1 MLKCACLMF
10 SVRDCCYW
18 YCPAWC
24 MFVLELIRAWPF
36 TTHPFYAWY
45 WVVHVCLFACAT
57 LDTSSDGEE
66 GYAGDLFVGED
77 QGQPEPTG
85 KPPLALAYF
94 NPIFLCICFGYENAF
109 LFLWR
114 GCLWHSDTTPN
125 ITTPVGAAIRIVP
138 IIPELVERVLNTL
151 LSLWKP
157 LWRIRRST
165 MVGDAGREKNV

>member
-1 MLKCACLMF
+1 MLL
-10 SVRDCCYW
+10 
-18 YCPAWC
+18 
-24 MFVLELIRAWPF
+24 
-36 TTHPFYAWY
+36 
-45 WVVHVCLFACAT
+45 LFAT
-57 LDTSSDGEE
+57 LDPTSEGEE
-66 GYAGDLFVGED
+66 GYGGED
-77 QGQPEPTG
+77 FAGEGPGQPGTTS

-114 GCLWHSDTTPN
+114 GRLWHSDTTPYY
-125 ITTPVGAAIRIVP
+125 TTPVGAHTRIAPIVP
-138 IIPELVERVLNTL
+138 EVAERVLNTL